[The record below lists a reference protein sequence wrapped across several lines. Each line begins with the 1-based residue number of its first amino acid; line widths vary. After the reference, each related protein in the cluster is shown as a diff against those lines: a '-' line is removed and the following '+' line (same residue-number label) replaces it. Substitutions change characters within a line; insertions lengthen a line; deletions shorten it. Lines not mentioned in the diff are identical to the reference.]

1 MGEGTRVP
9 RRRFVALGIAL
20 VLVAGS
26 AVWAA
31 TGLVERD
38 DAASQLTHDRAM
50 LRLWQAAATDASN
63 RVGAEQAAATEL
75 VSQLGDASSTAQT
88 IAELDER
95 ELALVEE
102 ALAAFPG
109 ANVGAYNR
117 AANARNEL
125 HAQHDTTVEA
135 LRTKVDALIAALATL
150 DRAPVATS
158 S

>member
-1 MGEGTRVP
+1 MGDGTGVP

-38 DAASQLTHDRAM
+38 DAASQLTRDRAT
-50 LRLWQAAATDASN
+50 LRLWRAAATDASN

-88 IAELDER
+88 VAELDER
-95 ELALVEE
+95 ELALVGE

-117 AANARNEL
+117 AVHARNEL
-125 HAQHDTTVEA
+125 NAQHDITVEA
-135 LRTKVDALIAALATL
+135 LRTKVDALVAALATL

>member
-1 MGEGTRVP
+1 MRDGTKIP
-9 RRRFVALGIAL
+9 RRRFVALGIGL

-38 DAASQLTHDRAM
+38 DAADQLTRDRAA
-50 LRLWQAAATDASN
+50 LRLWRAAATDASTE
-63 RVGAEQAAATEL
+63 VGAEQQAATEL
-75 VSQLGDASSTAQT
+75 GPQLGDASSVAETVAQ
-88 IAELDER
+88 LDEH
-95 ELALVEE
+95 ELALVDD

-109 ANVGAYNR
+109 ANVGAYNH
-117 AANARNEL
+117 AVNARNEL
-125 HAQHDTTVEA
+125 DVQHDIAVEA